1 MSLHRAV
8 SNPVHKILLLAGVV
22 SAAGLLVACG
32 SEKKSAQ
39 AAVVAAAAAPA
50 ASTKLSFDPCALATL
65 DEVKAAVGW
74 TPLKAEPAGRD
85 KYGSCTYT
93 GRKDPMILP
102 PENAEVGISSCITN
116 MPCYKPIPEF
126 RTSREFVD
134 YRIDR
139 YKKDDSFNVYETMHP
154 SIVPLDGFGVPAIE
168 HELASNRSIEMYVG
182 PKRVVYVTT
191 WGAAAPTRELAKKV
205 LARAR

>member
-8 SNPVHKILLLAGVV
+8 SNPVRKALLLAGVV

-39 AAVVAAAAAPA
+39 AAVASAAGAPA
-50 ASTKLSFDPCALATL
+50 TPTKPSFVPCALATL

-74 TPLKAEPAGRD
+74 TPTKAEPAGRD
-85 KYGSCTYT
+85 EYGSCTYT
-93 GRKDPMILP
+93 GRTDPMILP
-102 PENAEVGISSCITN
+102 PEKAEVGISTCVTN
-116 MPCYKPIPEF
+116 MPCYDPIPEF
-126 RTSREFVD
+126 RSSREFVD

-139 YKKDDSFNVYETMHP
+139 YKKDDSFHTYETMHP

-168 HELASNRSIEMYVG
+168 HELASNRSVEMYVG

-191 WGAAAPTRELAKKV
+191 WVAAGPTRELAKKV